1 MSVRMRSRYSQY
13 SLQARRAAK
22 WLAIRGGLE
31 AVSLATISRLVSP
44 KSSKGVI
51 FTMHHVRP
59 DKSGSFTPN
68 AHLSI
73 TPEFLERTIEMLLN
87 RGWIPVHLD
96 DMPRHLEDPD
106 DNGRYMAFT
115 LDDGYRDNQQFAYPV
130 FKRLKIPFTIF
141 VTAGFVS
148 RTRSIWWETLEQML
162 ATSTH
167 ISIELDGQEHNL
179 RTASKLEKY
188 VAFDYITDCFP
199 GSDEDRFVA
208 AIDEAARRS
217 GVDPMAI
224 VDREV
229 LSESE
234 LRFLCVDPL
243 VSLGAHTVTHI
254 SLAHASLDRVED
266 EISRSAEFVSEICGK
281 PTESF
286 AFPYGDRRAAC
297 HREFETI
304 SDLGFSVAVTTRPGL
319 LQPSHT
325 LTPTAM
331 PRVSL
336 NGYHQNIR
344 YVRALLSG
352 LPFLF
357 APTAP
362 VKTSSP

>member
-1 MSVRMRSRYSQY
+1 MRSRYSQY

-31 AVSLATISRLVSP
+31 AISLATISRLVSP

-59 DKSGSFTPN
+59 EKNEPFTPN

-73 TPEFLERTIEMLLN
+73 TPEFLERTIEMLLM
-87 RGWIPVHLD
+87 RGWLPVHLD
-96 DMPRHLEDPD
+96 ELPRHLENPD

-115 LDDGYRDNQQFAYPV
+115 LDDGYRDNRQFAYPV
-130 FKRLKIPFTIF
+130 FKRLNIPFTIF
-141 VTAGFVS
+141 VTAGFVA
-148 RTRSIWWETLEQML
+148 RTRSIWWETLEQTL
-162 ATSTH
+162 ATTSSIT
-167 ISIELDGQEHNL
+167 IELDGLEH
-179 RTASKLEKY
+179 RFKTASKLEKY

-199 GSDEDRFVA
+199 GDDEDRFVA
-208 AIDEAARRS
+208 AIDQAAHRA
-217 GVDPMAI
+217 GVDPLAI

-234 LRFLCVDPL
+234 LGSLCVDPL
-243 VSLGAHTVTHI
+243 INLGAHTVTHV
-254 SLAHASLDRVED
+254 SLAHVSLERVTD
-266 EISRSAEFVSEICGK
+266 EISRSADFVSKICGK
-281 PTESF
+281 PTQSF
-286 AFPYGDRRAAC
+286 AFPYGDGHAAG
-297 HREFETI
+297 HREFDLI
-304 SDLGFSVAVTTRPGL
+304 SELGFKVAVTTRPGL

-336 NGYHQNIR
+336 NGYHQNTR

-352 LPFLF
+352 LPFVF
-357 APTAP
+357 APAAP
-362 VKTSSP
+362 VKTGTS